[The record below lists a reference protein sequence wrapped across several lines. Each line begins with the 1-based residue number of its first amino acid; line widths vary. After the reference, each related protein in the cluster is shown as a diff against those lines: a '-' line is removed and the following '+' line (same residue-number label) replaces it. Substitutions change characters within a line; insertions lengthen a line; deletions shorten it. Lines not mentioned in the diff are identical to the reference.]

1 MPAVKALFWHFT
13 WNNYDKAELDSLR
26 TRLSQEETVRY
37 ACFGKE
43 IGEGGTPHLQGYVA
57 FKKQKTL
64 LQCKAQISTAAH
76 VVPCKGTEEQNI
88 AYCSKQCTDDNPFEE
103 FGTRKRQSG
112 KRTDLEPFMAD
123 VQAGELDR
131 KVLLLRYPYIAAQ
144 YPRFFDRFISVH
156 RPIPE
161 PPAYPYR
168 PWQQKISDILSVDPS
183 PRLIQFVV
191 DFKGNAGKSWFCDD
205 YCWKHHD
212 AFVIEFGKKAD
223 MAFTLPDTLRVL
235 FVDVTREQIEHLNYS
250 FLESCKNGRVF
261 SPKYESHVKRYPPMH
276 VVVMMNQ
283 DPEMSKLSVD
293 RYDIHYT

>member
-1 MPAVKALFWHFT
+1 MPAVKAIFWHFT
-13 WNNYDKAELDSLR
+13 WCNYDETELDALR
-26 TRLSQEETVRY
+26 ARLSKEETVRY
-37 ACFGKE
+37 ACFAKE
-43 IGEGGTPHLQGYVA
+43 TGEGGTPHLQGYIA

-64 LQCKAQISTAAH
+64 LQCKAQISSKAH
-76 VVPCKGTEEQNI
+76 VEPCKGSEEQNI
-88 AYCSKQCTDDNPFEE
+88 TYCSKEVSVNNPLEE

-112 KRTDLEPFMAD
+112 RRTDLEPFMAD

-161 PPAYPYR
+161 PPTHPFR
-168 PWQQKISDILSVDPS
+168 PWQQTIFDILSSDPS
-183 PRLIQFVV
+183 PRLIEFIV
-191 DFKGNAGKSWFCDD
+191 DFDGNAGKSWFCDF
-205 YCWKHHD
+205 YCWHHPD
-212 AFVIEFGKKAD
+212 AFVTEFGKKSD
-223 MAFTLPDTLRVL
+223 MAYHLPDLLRVL
-235 FVDVTREQIEHLNYS
+235 FVDVTREQVEHLNYS

-276 VVVMMNQ
+276 VVVMMNEEP
-283 DPEMSKLSVD
+283 DMSKLSSD